1 MTEFDPAKNTESDA
15 IPMYQ
20 LLLVDDEVHILS
32 SLSRLFEDED
42 DIMVTTCECAKDGLK
57 HLEEEECDLVISD
70 MKMPEMDGAAFLSE
84 VARRWPSTDR
94 MLLTGFADITSAIKA
109 INDGQI
115 SQYMSKPWD
124 DDDLLKRVR
133 KLLDVR
139 HLKEKNRQL
148 TKIKDR
154 QHEQLQK
161 LTRDQ
166 ERIIK
171 SRTEELE
178 QTANQLD
185 MAYEEL
191 KESYF
196 QCIPL
201 LASLV
206 DLNEKN
212 KKGHA
217 KRVAAIT
224 DLISAQMKL
233 STADQRLFHISALV
247 HDIGK
252 IGIDQEIQRKS
263 VDKMSRGELIIYKQ
277 HTLLGESALMA
288 FDPIQQAALIVRS
301 HHERYD
307 GRGFPN
313 KLTGELIPLGAR
325 IIAVANDYDNLLLPN
340 NFMGEAMSDQ
350 QAYQVIIKESG
361 KRYDPEVVTAFD
373 YVYDSILAIHAKDMQ
388 ITLPVNQLKPGM
400 QLCNDLI
407 NHHGIV
413 MLAAGRT
420 LTEGLIEKLAQF
432 EAAFDTKLQVPVKHH

>member
-1 MTEFDPAKNTESDA
+1 MLDLDEDYNLDEPL
-15 IPMYQ
+15 IYR

-32 SLSRLFEDED
+32 SLTRLFEDED
-42 DIMVTTCECAKDGLK
+42 DIRVASVDNAPAALELLAKEK
-57 HLEEEECDLVISD
+57 FDLVISD
-70 MKMPEMDGAAFLSE
+70 MKMPDMDGATFLTE
-84 VARRWPSTDR
+84 VAKRWPSTDR
-94 MLLTGFADITSAIKA
+94 ILLTGFSDVNSAIKA
-109 INDGQI
+109 INDGKI
-115 SQYMSKPWD
+115 SQYIAKPWED
-124 DDDLLKRVR
+124 EDLIKRIR
-133 KLLDVR
+133 SILESR
-139 HLKEKNRQL
+139 NLKEKNRQL
-148 TKIKDR
+148 TKIKDF
-154 QHEQLQK
+154 QHKQLQE
-161 LTRDQ
+161 LTQQQ

-171 SRTEELE
+171 SRTEELQ
-178 QTANQLD
+178 QTADQLD

-252 IGIDQEIQRKS
+252 IGIDQDIQRKS
-263 VDKMSRGELIIYKQ
+263 INKMSRGELIIYKQ

-288 FDPIQQAALIVRS
+288 FDPIQQAAHIVRS

-307 GRGFPN
+307 GQGFPN

-340 NFMGEAMSDQ
+340 NFTGSAMPDQ
-350 QAYQVIIKESG
+350 QAYQIIIKESG

-373 YVYDSILAIHAKDMQ
+373 YVYDKILAIHAKNMQ

-400 QLCNDLI
+400 VLCNDLI

-420 LTEGLIEKLAQF
+420 LTESLIEKLSQF
-432 EAAFDTKLQVPVKHH
+432 EEAFETKLQVPVKHH

>member
-1 MTEFDPAKNTESDA
+1 
-15 IPMYQ
+15 
-20 LLLVDDEVHILS
+20 
-32 SLSRLFEDED
+32 
-42 DIMVTTCECAKDGLK
+42 
-57 HLEEEECDLVISD
+57 
-70 MKMPEMDGAAFLSE
+70 
-84 VARRWPSTDR
+84 
-94 MLLTGFADITSAIKA
+94 
-109 INDGQI
+109 
-115 SQYMSKPWD
+115 
-124 DDDLLKRVR
+124 
-133 KLLDVR
+133 
-139 HLKEKNRQL
+139 
-148 TKIKDR
+148 
-154 QHEQLQK
+154 LQK

-340 NFMGEAMSDQ
+340 NFMGEAMADQ
-350 QAYQVIIKESG
+350 LAYQVIIKESG

-388 ITLPVNQLKPGM
+388 ITLPVNQLKSGM
-400 QLCNDLI
+400 ELCNDLI

-420 LTEGLIEKLAQF
+420 LTEGLI
-432 EAAFDTKLQVPVKHH
+432 

>member
-1 MTEFDPAKNTESDA
+1 MLDLDEDYNLDEPL
-15 IPMYQ
+15 IYR

-32 SLSRLFEDED
+32 SLTRLFEDED
-42 DIMVTTCECAKDGLK
+42 DIRVASVDNAPAALELLAKEK
-57 HLEEEECDLVISD
+57 FDLVISD
-70 MKMPEMDGAAFLSE
+70 MKMPDMDGATFLTE
-84 VARRWPSTDR
+84 VAKRWPSTDR
-94 MLLTGFADITSAIKA
+94 ILLTGFSDVNSAIKA
-109 INDGQI
+109 INDGKI
-115 SQYMSKPWD
+115 SQYIAKPWED
-124 DDDLLKRVR
+124 EDLIKRIR
-133 KLLDVR
+133 SILESR
-139 HLKEKNRQL
+139 NLKEKNRQL
-148 TKIKDR
+148 TKIKDF
-154 QHEQLQK
+154 QHKQLQE
-161 LTRDQ
+161 LTQQQ

-171 SRTEELE
+171 SRTEELQ
-178 QTANQLD
+178 QTADQLD

-252 IGIDQEIQRKS
+252 IGIDQDIQRKS
-263 VDKMSRGELIIYKQ
+263 IDKMSRGELIIYKQ

-288 FDPIQQAALIVRS
+288 FDPIQQAAHIVRS

-307 GRGFPN
+307 GQGFPN

-340 NFMGEAMSDQ
+340 NFTGAAMPDQ
-350 QAYQVIIKESG
+350 QAYQIIIKESG

-373 YVYDSILAIHAKDMQ
+373 YVYDKILAIHAKNMQ

-400 QLCNDLI
+400 VLCNDLI

-420 LTEGLIEKLAQF
+420 LTESLIEKLSQF
-432 EAAFDTKLQVPVKHH
+432 EEAFETKLQVPVKHH

>member
-1 MTEFDPAKNTESDA
+1 MLDLDEDYNLDEPL
-15 IPMYQ
+15 IYR
-20 LLLVDDEVHILS
+20 LLLVDDEVRILS
-32 SLSRLFEDED
+32 SLTRLFEDED
-42 DIMVTTCECAKDGLK
+42 DIRVASVDNAPAALELLAKEK
-57 HLEEEECDLVISD
+57 FDLVISD
-70 MKMPEMDGAAFLSE
+70 MKMPDMDGATFLTE
-84 VARRWPSTDR
+84 VAKRWPSTDR
-94 MLLTGFADITSAIKA
+94 ILLTGFSDVNSAIKA
-109 INDGQI
+109 INDGKI
-115 SQYMSKPWD
+115 SQYIAKPWED
-124 DDDLLKRVR
+124 EDLIKRIR
-133 KLLDVR
+133 SILESR
-139 HLKEKNRQL
+139 NLKEKNRQL
-148 TKIKDR
+148 TKIKDF
-154 QHEQLQK
+154 QHKQLQE
-161 LTRDQ
+161 LTQQQ

-171 SRTEELE
+171 SRTEELQ
-178 QTANQLD
+178 QTADQLD

-252 IGIDQEIQRKS
+252 IGIDQDIQRKS
-263 VDKMSRGELIIYKQ
+263 IDKMSRGELIIYKQ
-277 HTLLGESALMA
+277 HTLIGESALMA
-288 FDPIQQAALIVRS
+288 FDPIQQAAHIVRS

-307 GRGFPN
+307 GQGFPN

-340 NFMGEAMSDQ
+340 NFTGSAMSDQ

-373 YVYDSILAIHAKDMQ
+373 YAYDKILAIHAKNMQ

-400 QLCNDLI
+400 ALCNDLI

-420 LTEGLIEKLAQF
+420 LTESLIEKLSQF
-432 EAAFDTKLQVPVKHH
+432 EEAFETKLQVPVKHH